1 MVKVAAAH
9 GLGTLGSYSKAAVS
23 PLVAALPGEPE
34 ATARAAFLEALE
46 VRKTAVTFRRVPT
59 DDFWVAPSDSE
70 RGPVANSGCRDGYR
84 VLDQQRRDLTRVVQ
98 TALEVASAC
107 PLRET

>member
-34 ATARAAFLEALE
+34 AAQRPE
-46 VRKTAVTFRRVPT
+46 
-59 DDFWVAPSDSE
+59 DDPDE
-70 RGPVANSGCRDGYR
+70 
-84 VLDQQRRDLTRVVQ
+84 
-98 TALEVASAC
+98 
-107 PLRET
+107 